1 MRECGNWKFHIP
13 SGAGRIL
20 DTLHAAG
27 FEAYIVGG
35 CVRDC
40 ILGRT
45 PTDWDITTSASPQ
58 KMKQLFRKTVDTGI
72 QHGTVTVL
80 MPDGQY
86 EVTTYRVDGEYL
98 DGRHPEEVTFTAS
111 LTEDLKRRDFTINA
125 MAYSEETGV
134 IDEFDGIGDIRRK
147 MIRAVGNADRRFS
160 EDALRIMRALRFS
173 AQLDYSIEEK
183 TKEAITRF
191 APRLSLVS
199 AERIRTE
206 LEKTICSDHPER
218 LRDAYMLGLTK
229 YFLPEFD
236 VCMSCA
242 QNNPHH
248 RYTVGEHIL
257 HAMQAVRADKVLR
270 LTMLLHDIGKPSCK
284 TTDAEGIDHFHGHVN
299 KSAEMAGRIL
309 KRLRYDNA
317 TIDTVV
323 RLVSCHDM
331 YMENT
336 ESAVRF
342 GMVRVGPELFLPLM
356 EVKLADGAAQSS
368 YRIGMKRRQV
378 DTWIRLYREIIRRG
392 DCLDLKHLAVTGKDL
407 MAAGVPRGP
416 EIGTV
421 LKRMLQD
428 VLQEPSHNEKTY
440 LMNRYV
446 LRENL

>member
-147 MIRAVGNADRRFS
+147 LIRAVGNADRRFS

-183 TKEAITRF
+183 TREAITRF

-229 YFLPEFD
+229 
-236 VCMSCA
+236 
-242 QNNPHH
+242 
-248 RYTVGEHIL
+248 
-257 HAMQAVRADKVLR
+257 
-270 LTMLLHDIGKPSCK
+270 
-284 TTDAEGIDHFHGHVN
+284 
-299 KSAEMAGRIL
+299 
-309 KRLRYDNA
+309 
-317 TIDTVV
+317 
-323 RLVSCHDM
+323 
-331 YMENT
+331 
-336 ESAVRF
+336 
-342 GMVRVGPELFLPLM
+342 
-356 EVKLADGAAQSS
+356 
-368 YRIGMKRRQV
+368 
-378 DTWIRLYREIIRRG
+378 
-392 DCLDLKHLAVTGKDL
+392 
-407 MAAGVPRGP
+407 
-416 EIGTV
+416 
-421 LKRMLQD
+421 
-428 VLQEPSHNEKTY
+428 
-440 LMNRYV
+440 
-446 LRENL
+446 

>member
-1 MRECGNWKFHIP
+1 MGECGNWEFHIP

-58 KMKQLFRKTVDTGI
+58 KVKRLFRKTVDTGI

-111 LTEDLKRRDFTINA
+111 LLEDLKRRDFTINA

-147 MIRAVGNADRRFS
+147 RIRAVGDPDQRFS

-206 LEKTICSDHPER
+206 LEKTICSEHPDR
-218 LRDAYMLGLTK
+218 LRDAYRLGVTK

-236 VCMSCA
+236 ACMNCT

-257 HAMQAVRADKVLR
+257 HAMQSVRADKVLR

-284 TTDAEGIDHFHGHVN
+284 TTDAEGIDHFHGHVM

-317 TIDTVV
+317 TSDTVV
-323 RLVSCHDM
+323 RLVRCHDM
-331 YMENT
+331 YMEST
-336 ESAVRF
+336 EIAVRF
-342 GMVRVGPELFLPLM
+342 GMVRVGPELFLSLM

-368 YRIGMKRRQV
+368 YRIEAKRRQV
-378 DTWIRLYREIIRRG
+378 DTWIRLYREITRRG

-416 EIGTV
+416 EIGAV
-421 LKRMLQD
+421 LTRMLQD

-446 LRENL
+446 PHGNP

>member
-1 MRECGNWKFHIP
+1 
-13 SGAGRIL
+13 
-20 DTLHAAG
+20 
-27 FEAYIVGG
+27 
-35 CVRDC
+35 
-40 ILGRT
+40 
-45 PTDWDITTSASPQ
+45 
-58 KMKQLFRKTVDTGI
+58 
-72 QHGTVTVL
+72 
-80 MPDGQY
+80 
-86 EVTTYRVDGEYL
+86 
-98 DGRHPEEVTFTAS
+98 
-111 LTEDLKRRDFTINA
+111 
-125 MAYSEETGV
+125 
-134 IDEFDGIGDIRRK
+134 
-147 MIRAVGNADRRFS
+147 
-160 EDALRIMRALRFS
+160 
-173 AQLDYSIEEK
+173 
-183 TKEAITRF
+183 
-191 APRLSLVS
+191 
-199 AERIRTE
+199 
-206 LEKTICSDHPER
+206 
-218 LRDAYMLGLTK
+218 
-229 YFLPEFD
+229 
-236 VCMSCA
+236 
-242 QNNPHH
+242 
-248 RYTVGEHIL
+248 
-257 HAMQAVRADKVLR
+257 MQAVRADKVLR

-407 MAAGVPRGP
+407 MEAGVPRGP
-416 EIGTV
+416 ELGTV

-446 LRENL
+446 LRGNL

>member
-1 MRECGNWKFHIP
+1 MGECGNWEFHIP

-58 KMKQLFRKTVDTGI
+58 KVKRLFRKTVDTGI

-111 LTEDLKRRDFTINA
+111 LLEDLKRRDFTINA

-147 MIRAVGNADRRFS
+147 RIRAVGDPDQRFS

-206 LEKTICSDHPER
+206 LEKTICSEHPDR
-218 LRDAYMLGLTK
+218 LRDAYRLGVTK

-236 VCMSCA
+236 ACMNCT

-257 HAMQAVRADKVLR
+257 HAMQSVRADKVLR

-284 TTDAEGIDHFHGHVN
+284 TTDAEGIDHFHGHVM

-317 TIDTVV
+317 TSDTVV
-323 RLVSCHDM
+323 RLVRCHDM
-331 YMENT
+331 YMEST

-342 GMVRVGPELFLPLM
+342 GMVRVGPELFLSLM

-368 YRIGMKRRQV
+368 YRIEAKRRQV
-378 DTWIRLYREIIRRG
+378 DTWIRLYREITRRG

-416 EIGTV
+416 EIGAV
-421 LKRMLQD
+421 LTRMLQD

-446 LRENL
+446 PHGNP